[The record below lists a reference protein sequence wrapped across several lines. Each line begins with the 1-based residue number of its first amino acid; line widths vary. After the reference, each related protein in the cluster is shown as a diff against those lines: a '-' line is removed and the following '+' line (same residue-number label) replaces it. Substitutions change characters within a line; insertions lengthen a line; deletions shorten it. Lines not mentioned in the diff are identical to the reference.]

1 MFVLIYIPGPA
12 WQMVKTEAELPFYR
26 EHCTYMDQVFASGH
40 LLAGGP
46 FLDHQGALGLLAVED
61 EAQARDIVEHDP
73 FVLAGVVE
81 PHLHP
86 WQDAYF
92 TQYQA
97 RRTKLGS

>member
-1 MFVLIYIPGPA
+1 
-12 WQMVKTEAELPFYR
+12 MVKTVAELPFYR

-46 FLDHQGALGLLAVED
+46 FLDHQGALGLLAGED

-92 TQYQA
+92 NQFQA